1 MTNMSDRVTSR
12 IVPDKITVQH
22 RHCEPRIYNN
32 ITELI
37 GNTPIVRFGQ
47 MFVGHNVLAKLEGFN
62 PISSIKDRV
71 AFYMLQCAIDRG
83 FISSDTVVIESTSGN
98 FGLGMAAACQFYGVR
113 FIAVVDPK
121 ISRINLRLL
130 ELRGA
135 EIDMVHE
142 PDKTGNYLSRRIQRI
157 QELCKKIPDSFWP
170 CQYRSPD
177 NPNAHYYDTGQEIIS
192 QLNGHPL
199 DYFLASVSTTG
210 TISGISRR
218 LKEVYPNLQVI
229 GIDEEGSALF
239 GGQSGSRF
247 LNGMGAGYP
256 VPELA
261 EETYRQQ
268 SVDQIIRVTAY
279 EGIEACNQL
288 LKCEGI
294 MAGGSGGAVIA
305 SLGKLLP
312 KIPLKSHV
320 LVILPDRGERYLDT
334 FYNKRWVEDNI
345 VNTQQK

>member
-1 MTNMSDRVTSR
+1 MKNMPDSITSR
-12 IVPDKITVQH
+12 LAPDKITIQH
-22 RHCEPRIYNN
+22 RRCEPRIYNN

-37 GNTPIVRFGQ
+37 GNTPIVRLGQ
-47 MFVGHNVLAKLEGFN
+47 MFCGYNILAKLEGYN

-71 AFYMLQCAIDRG
+71 AFYMLKRATERG
-83 FISSDTVVIESTSGN
+83 FISSDTVIIESTSGN
-98 FGLGMAAACQFYGVR
+98 FGLGMAAACQFYGLR

-135 EIDMVHE
+135 EIDMVRE
-142 PDKTGNYLSRRIQRI
+142 PDETGNYLSRRIQRI
-157 QELCKKIPDSFWP
+157 QELRKEIPDSFWP

-218 LKEVYPNLQVI
+218 LKEVYPQLQVI

-239 GGQSGSRF
+239 GGQSGPRF

-256 VPELA
+256 IPELA
-261 EETYRQQ
+261 EETHRQQ
-268 SVDQIIRVTAY
+268 SVDQIIRVKAS

-288 LKCEGI
+288 LKCEGV

-305 SLGKLLP
+305 SLKKLLP
-312 KIPLKSHV
+312 RIPLKSNV

-345 VNTQQK
+345 DNTKQK